1 MSDRRESV
9 TMENRWDFLEW
20 LGSDVSTTVFM
31 LLDDPGDLVRVSS
44 VSRSWRRIGELP
56 RPVRASRIC
65 CLTYTAVI
73 ANGFSK
79 NLCLRI
85 SPEVSK
91 FAHIAEVSTVSKT
104 TEVGSS
110 SAVEWQCMEREHKV
124 YLYLG
129 HCLSSPKGKRDCV
142 YKAICA
148 SSTDNYPDEGI
159 ENTLEPSEI
168 ADRRPSYWSS
178 GGQRDASVPESL
190 TYRLVANLCIVS
202 EIKIRPFKG
211 LPF

>member
-1 MSDRRESV
+1 M
-9 TMENRWDFLEW
+9 
-20 LGSDVSTTVFM
+20 
-31 LLDDPGDLVRVSS
+31 
-44 VSRSWRRIGELP
+44 
-56 RPVRASRIC
+56 
-65 CLTYTAVI
+65 
-73 ANGFSK
+73 
-79 NLCLRI
+79 
-85 SPEVSK
+85 SK
-91 FAHIAEVSTVSKT
+91 FAHVTEVSTVSKT

-110 SAVEWQCMEREHKV
+110 SAVEWQSMEREHKV

-129 HCLSSPKGKRDCV
+129 HCLSLPKGKRDCI
-142 YKAICA
+142 YQAICA
-148 SSTDNYPDEGI
+148 SSTDNYPDESI

-168 ADRRPSYWSS
+168 ADGRPSYWSS